1 MNLCEAQDYD
11 DLSRQ
16 AAALLSAWA
25 TETESPAIVLPTGN
39 TPLGL
44 FRELATKRF
53 AKVLSRARLIQL
65 DEYHG
70 IARDDW
76 RSLCG
81 WLQRDLLAPLG
92 ISPETML
99 RFDPSAEDGD
109 GEAARVE
116 SAVASIG
123 IDIAILGLGPNG
135 HIGMNEPGSDFAST
149 TRLVTLTPETIRS
162 NAAYWGGEDKVPHLG
177 LTLGLG
183 TLARAR
189 HTMLLVSG
197 AQKAGI
203 LAAVFDGPISR
214 HIPATYLRTI
224 RGAVVIADRAA
235 LTFTRRHGGDS
246 RHAHGRS

>member
-1 MNLCEAQDYD
+1 MNLCEVQDYD
-11 DLSRQ
+11 DMSRQ

-25 TETESPAIVLPTGN
+25 TETERPGIVLPTGN

-44 FRELATKRF
+44 YRELAAKRF
-53 AKVLSRARLIQL
+53 AKVLSRARPIQL

-76 RSLCG
+76 RSLGG
-81 WLQRDLLAPLG
+81 WLHRDLLAPLG
-92 ISPETML
+92 ISPEAML

-109 GEAARVE
+109 REAARVE
-116 SAVASIG
+116 SAVASMG

-149 TRLVTLTPETIRS
+149 TRLVTLTPETIHS
-162 NAAYWGGEDKVPHLG
+162 NAVYWGGEDKVPHHG

-197 AQKAGI
+197 AQKAKI
-203 LAAVFDGPISR
+203 LAAVLDGPISPR
-214 HIPATYLRTI
+214 MPATYLRTI
-224 RGAVVIADRAA
+224 PGAMLIADRAA
-235 LTFTRRHGGDS
+235 LAVTRHQGGFS
-246 RHAHGRS
+246 RRAHDRY